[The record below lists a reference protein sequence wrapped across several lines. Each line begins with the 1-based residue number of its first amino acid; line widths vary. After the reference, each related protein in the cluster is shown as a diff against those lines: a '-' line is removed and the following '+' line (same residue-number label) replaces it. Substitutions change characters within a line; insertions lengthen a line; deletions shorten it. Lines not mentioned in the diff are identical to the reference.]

1 MRWISRLITGLILL
15 SVVLFGFLAVN
26 QQQVS
31 IEFLKWRTPEGDL
44 FYYLV
49 ATLVLG
55 ILLGWL
61 LAGYSM
67 FSLKLAERRERKQKL
82 QAQTELKA
90 IKAAAPAA
98 E

>member
-15 SVVLFGFLAVN
+15 SVVMFGFLAVN